1 MKKTILMTLAALGLA
16 GMAQADY
23 SITLDDYYYQGM
35 GSGNASW
42 VYIWTCGNGSA
53 TSGSNWGYLQNKNQQ
68 ALSSSNAQ
76 TPIKFDPGFIGFDF
90 SYTDG
95 KQVLTANNNKIVV
108 TAPSWMGN
116 TSGGEFCR
124 VFLGNNVTFQ
134 GESNGFRSNGSVN
147 FYFGDMSQ
155 TQSSIQMADFWKQ
168 NGTVT
173 FSGTLD
179 MTSSSFEYT
188 LFHST
193 KMYQNDGT
201 WNADFTITDQY
212 GQTLQYAEMGSEN
225 VGKDGYYW
233 LVAEGV
239 ADGNNP
245 GDFTISI
252 VAQATPEPTTATL
265 SLLALAGLCARRRRK

>member
-23 SITLDDYYYQGM
+23 SVTLDDYYYQGL
-35 GSGNASW
+35 GGGNASW
-42 VYIWTCGNGSA
+42 VYIWTGGDGSA

-90 SYTDG
+90 NYVDG
-95 KQVLTANNNKIVV
+95 QQVLTANNEAIVV
-108 TAPSWMGN
+108 TAPTWMGN
-116 TSGGEFCR
+116 TSGSEFCR

-134 GESNGFRSNGSVN
+134 GSNNGFRINGSVN

-155 TQSSIQMADFWKQ
+155 TQSSIQMGDFWKQ

-193 KMYQNDGT
+193 AMWQNVGT
-201 WNADFTITDQY
+201 WNADFTITDQN
-212 GQTLQYAEMGSEN
+212 GETLQYAEMGSEN

-233 LVAEGV
+233 LEQTGSGT
-239 ADGNNP
+239 DG
-245 GDFTISI
+245 GDFTVSI